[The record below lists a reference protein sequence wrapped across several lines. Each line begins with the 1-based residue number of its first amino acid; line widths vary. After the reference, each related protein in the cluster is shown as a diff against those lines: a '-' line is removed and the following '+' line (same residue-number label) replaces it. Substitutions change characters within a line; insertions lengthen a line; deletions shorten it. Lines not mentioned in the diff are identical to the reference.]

1 VSGLSPTVANGLQ
14 RLAAGLLLVTAAPLM
29 LLLAGAVR
37 LTSRGPAVYRQV
49 RIGQFGQSFTIFKF
63 RTMRVGS
70 DAMLAEVLA
79 AHGQEIQPFFKVRE
93 DPRITRLGHL
103 LRRTSLDE
111 LPQLWNVVRGDMN
124 LIGPRP
130 QSPAEVREYDARS
143 WRRLLVK
150 PGLTGLWQ
158 VSGRSQLSTEDAL
171 ELDLAYVRDWSPA
184 LDAKVLL
191 KTPRAVVAQ
200 RGAY

>member
-1 VSGLSPTVANGLQ
+1 MSRVSPVVTTLVQRVA
-14 RLAAGLLLVTAAPLM
+14 AFVLLLVAAPLM
-29 LLLAGAVR
+29 LLVAAAVR
-37 LTSRGPAVYRQV
+37 LTSRGPAIYRQV
-49 RIGQFGQSFTIFKF
+49 RIGQFGQSFTIYKF

-70 DAMLAEVLA
+70 DALLAEVLA
-79 AHGQEIQPFFKVRE
+79 ADGQEIQPFFKVRH
-93 DPRITRLGHL
+93 DPRITRLGGL

-171 ELDLAYVRDWSPA
+171 ELDLDYVRDWSLS

-191 KTPRAVVAQ
+191 KTPRAVVVQ
-200 RGAY
+200 RGAF

>member
-1 VSGLSPTVANGLQ
+1 MSHLSPAVATGLQ
-14 RLAAGLLLVTAAPLM
+14 RLAAGLLLLSAAPLM
-29 LLLAGAVR
+29 LLLVVAVR

-49 RIGQFGQSFTIFKF
+49 RIGQFGRAFTIYKF

-79 AHGQEIQPFFKVRE
+79 AHGQELRPFFKVKH
-93 DPRITRLGHL
+93 DPRITRLGRV
-103 LRRTSLDE
+103 LRSTSLDE

-130 QSPAEVREYDARS
+130 QSRAEVREYDARG

-150 PGLTGLWQ
+150 PGMTGLWQ
-158 VSGRSQLSTEDAL
+158 VSGRSHLSTEDAL
-171 ELDLAYVRDWSPA
+171 ELDLDSVRDWSLA

-191 KTPRAVVAQ
+191 KTPRAVVVR
-200 RGAY
+200 RGAC